1 MIDEAGLTP
10 LNLPFI
16 YAEVDSADLASTEID
31 LTLRDRPARMNSRSV
46 AQQVDERSSHL
57 LLLASAGPAV
67 SLGIVG
73 GFSALGLCCG
83 MMS

>member
-1 MIDEAGLTP
+1 MIEQAEPTP
-10 LNLPFI
+10 LKLPFI

-31 LTLRDRPARMNSRSV
+31 HTLRDRPARMNSRGV
-46 AQQVDERSSHL
+46 AQKVDELPSHL
-57 LLLASAGPAV
+57 ILLASTRPAV

-73 GFSALGLCCG
+73 GFSAPGLCCG